1 MGKNWKQT
9 ARRESKSQ
17 GTRATRS
24 NTQPDK
30 EPSKPDKPPAKDTK
44 DKPSK
49 PPAKDPKDKP
59 SKPPAKDPKDK
70 PSKPPAKD
78 PKDKPSKPPAKN
90 PPKPPQK
97 PPQDPPLFPIEDH
110 SETIKDI
117 KRYWKV
123 DKIQFQFFESVTSN
137 QTKSLVDSLPPHF
150 FNPPEELEEPF
161 EIRKKGAFRAGSSS
175 NSSAQKLC
183 LHAADNSKAEG
194 LLNYLHERKLDVPW
208 VSTNKATFL
217 HACLFI

>member
-9 ARRESKSQ
+9 ARKDTKAQ

-30 EPSKPDKPPAKDTK
+30 DPKGKPSKPDKPPAKDKPSKPPAKDPKDK

-59 SKPPAKDPKDK
+59 SKPPAKV
-70 PSKPPAKD
+70 PP
-78 PKDKPSKPPAKN
+78 N
-90 PPKPPQK
+90 PPQK
-97 PPQDPPLFPIEDH
+97 PPQEPQLFPIEDH
-110 SETIKDI
+110 SETIKDL
-117 KRYWKV
+117 KRYWKL

-137 QTKSLVDSLPPHF
+137 QAKALVDSLPPYF

-161 EIRKKGAFRAGSSS
+161 EVRKKGAFKAGSSS
-175 NSSAQKLC
+175 NSSAQKMC
-183 LHAADNSKAEG
+183 LHASDNSKAEG

-217 HACLFI
+217 HARLFT

>member
-30 EPSKPDKPPAKDTK
+30 DPKDKPSKPD
-44 DKPSK
+44 K

-70 PSKPPAKD
+70 PPAKD

-90 PPKPPQK
+90 PPSPPQK
-97 PPQDPPLFPIEDH
+97 PTQEPPLFPIEDH

-117 KRYWKV
+117 KKYWKV

-137 QTKSLVDSLPPHF
+137 QAKSLVDSLPGHF

-217 HACLFI
+217 HARLFIYVL